1 MKNGKFINGW
11 RSSLVALCGVL
22 VAVSLLAV
30 GQQAPTPPAPV
41 QAITVAMLEQRLSD
55 LKAGKEQAV
64 ANVNAFEGAIQETQH
79 WLDALKAGVEAELKR
94 SFPEIKEVVAA
105 Q

>member
-1 MKNGKFINGW
+1 MKNGKFMNGW

-79 WLDALKAGVEAELKR
+79 WLDALKAGQ
-94 SFPEIKEVVAA
+94 AA
-105 Q
+105 PKPAIAPQPKK